1 MARHYLERN
10 VKIQTKWSSLQKK
23 ANENLHHI
31 LTDSDK
37 NTYTAVIERKIGLN
51 ETLMNSDLLKTFETF
66 CTQWKMVIDVLF
78 NDLTATSALKSS
90 EIALQ
95 TWPKL
100 PLPSTRTE
108 ANFWRSSLKPS
119 TFWYSSRELI
129 GISKE
134 NFPIERM
141 NEQSM
146 SLFSRK
152 ILRTRVGLFRQS

>member
-31 LTDSDK
+31 LMDSDK

-78 NDLTATSALKSS
+78 KDLTATSALKG
-90 EIALQ
+90 
-95 TWPKL
+95 P
-100 PLPSTRTE
+100 
-108 ANFWRSSLKPS
+108 
-119 TFWYSSRELI
+119 
-129 GISKE
+129 
-134 NFPIERM
+134 
-141 NEQSM
+141 
-146 SLFSRK
+146 
-152 ILRTRVGLFRQS
+152 